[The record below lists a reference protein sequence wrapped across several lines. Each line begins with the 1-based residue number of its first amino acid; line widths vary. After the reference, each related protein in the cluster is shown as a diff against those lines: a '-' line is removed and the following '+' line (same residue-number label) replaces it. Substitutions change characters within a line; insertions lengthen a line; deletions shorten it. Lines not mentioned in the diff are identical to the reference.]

1 MFWHAFYYYLKS
13 ILRQKETLCWTLLFP
28 IALGTL
34 FFAAFSGLSEDES
47 LNTIPVAAV
56 LKEEDIALKSLLEV
70 LGEPGEEQFLE
81 VTYATKEEALS
92 LLEQKKIIGI
102 LHGGNPATLS
112 VSAQMNNMQM
122 EQSILSAIVDQYNTI
137 FDGIENVA
145 MTNPEK
151 VEAVI
156 RKLSE
161 GTNYNEEIT
170 YTDGTM
176 DEMVSYFFNLIAMTC
191 LYSSMTGLQIA
202 IRNQANLSSLGARR
216 SLSPTHK
223 LISIFGEIMASCL
236 FQSVLVWISL
246 FYLNFVLKVNFG
258 SQFGYMMLASLVG
271 CIFGISFGFFVGCIG
286 KMEEAIKL
294 GILMVITMFNCFLSG
309 LMVQNMRIQVER
321 VCPWY
326 NKINPAALISDSFY
340 ALSVFQSHDRY
351 FKNLATLFVMAVC
364 LCVAGF
370 FIVRRE
376 KYAAL

>member
-56 LKEEDIALKSLLEV
+56 LEEEDIALKSLLEA

-81 VTYATKEEALS
+81 VTYATEEEALS

-102 LHGGNPATLS
+102 LHGGKPATLS
-112 VSAQMNNMQM
+112 VSAQMDNMQM

-137 FDGIENVA
+137 YDGIENVA

-223 LISIFGEIMASCL
+223 LISIFGEITASCL

-271 CIFGISFGFFVGCIG
+271 CIFGIYFGFFVGCIG

>member
-81 VTYATKEEALS
+81 VTYATEEEALS

-122 EQSILSAIVDQYNTI
+122 EQSILSAIVDQYNAI
-137 FDGIENVA
+137 YDGIENIA

-161 GTNYNEEIT
+161 GMNYNEEIT

-223 LISIFGEIMASCL
+223 LISIFGEITASCL

-364 LCVAGF
+364 LCFAGF

>member
-56 LKEEDIALKSLLEV
+56 LEEEDIALKSLLEV

-81 VTYATKEEALS
+81 VTYATEEEALS

-122 EQSILSAIVDQYNTI
+122 EQSILSAIVDQYNAI
-137 FDGIENVA
+137 YDGIENVA

-223 LISIFGEIMASCL
+223 LISIFGEITASCL

>member
-56 LKEEDIALKSLLEV
+56 LEEEDIALKSLLEV

-81 VTYATKEEALS
+81 VTYATEEEALS

-122 EQSILSAIVDQYNTI
+122 EQSILSAIVDQYNAI
-137 FDGIENVA
+137 YDGIENVA

-223 LISIFGEIMASCL
+223 LISIFGEITASCL

-364 LCVAGF
+364 LCFAGF

>member
-56 LKEEDIALKSLLEV
+56 LEEEVIALKSLLEV

-81 VTYATKEEALS
+81 VTYATEEEALS

-122 EQSILSAIVDQYNTI
+122 EQSILSAIVDQYNAI
-137 FDGIENVA
+137 YDGIENVA

-223 LISIFGEIMASCL
+223 LISIFGEITASCL

-364 LCVAGF
+364 LCFAGF

>member
-56 LKEEDIALKSLLEV
+56 LEEEDIALKSLLEV

-122 EQSILSAIVDQYNTI
+122 EQSILSAIVDQYNAI
-137 FDGIENVA
+137 YDGIENVA

-223 LISIFGEIMASCL
+223 LISIFGEITASCL

-364 LCVAGF
+364 LCFAGF